1 MSKIKINKINPNVIK
16 VQESCTIDFPGY
28 NEGYR
33 TDLIVKM
40 NGLYML
46 FSTSERLVWNILVMD
61 PDCVADLPDAKG
73 YDVIQGK
80 LVLKYSEQAEVPVK
94 LAYCRGNSET
104 MMEEVIRRIQELQED
119 RFAPAAPNRGEDG
132 FYHLTP
138 IRYIGGIVGP
148 FRPGDPKRSYNAEDS
163 CHSEYTLMVR
173 NIKKDDDYGK
183 GLVALYQS
191 VSDKRIDVEYSG
203 TLEDYIGRH
212 CMDDVGAEEMILM
225 RDYLKRFGLGK
236 YALGVISRASED
248 LSRVQERNWRA
259 AHKRSF
265 TPNPFRF

>member
-1 MSKIKINKINPNVIK
+1 
-16 VQESCTIDFPGY
+16 
-28 NEGYR
+28 
-33 TDLIVKM
+33 
-40 NGLYML
+40 
-46 FSTSERLVWNILVMD
+46 
-61 PDCVADLPDAKG
+61 
-73 YDVIQGK
+73 
-80 LVLKYSEQAEVPVK
+80 
-94 LAYCRGNSET
+94 
-104 MMEEVIRRIQELQED
+104 
-119 RFAPAAPNRGEDG
+119 
-132 FYHLTP
+132 
-138 IRYIGGIVGP
+138 
-148 FRPGDPKRSYNAEDS
+148 
-163 CHSEYTLMVR
+163 MVR

-236 YALGVISRASED
+236 YALGVISRASEE